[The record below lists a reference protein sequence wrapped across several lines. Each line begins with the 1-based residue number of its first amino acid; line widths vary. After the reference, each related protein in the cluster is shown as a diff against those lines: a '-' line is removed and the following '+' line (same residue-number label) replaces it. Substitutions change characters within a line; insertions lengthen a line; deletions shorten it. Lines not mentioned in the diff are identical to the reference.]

1 MMSHLNIFSH
11 IQMSLR
17 TWKTTLRLK
26 FWRICSPPERSEDNN
41 LNPRI
46 QVTFTQNHPMGK
58 ILIGLLKDTF
68 QLAKKINVK
77 EMKSDLYKICTNFY
91 IATRLGQMSTK
102 LQIKHAAMN
111 LKGNRS
117 KEFNSHLLKW
127 KLEIREKFFFPI
139 STLLTPRQWNEAMKC
154 FSTQSPLFADQSRK

>member
-1 MMSHLNIFSH
+1 MFTFTNRFSKSSSAHSLNNLLGDDEPSKHFSH

-91 IATRLGQMSTK
+91 IAMRLGQMSTK
-102 LQIKHAAMN
+102 LQTKHAAMN
-111 LKGNRS
+111 LKGIRS
-117 KEFNSHLLKW
+117 KG
-127 KLEIREKFFFPI
+127 
-139 STLLTPRQWNEAMKC
+139 T
-154 FSTQSPLFADQSRK
+154 